1 MKITDADVEICFLS
15 FHVLHSCACYHFG
28 TMNVFAENV
37 KLLDFLDPV
46 PAIQTEV
53 NRLRELSVN
62 KVFVLGHGGYEL
74 DQKIAKQV
82 TGIDVVVGGHSHTFL
97 YTGGS
102 IV

>member
-1 MKITDADVEICFLS
+1 M
-15 FHVLHSCACYHFG
+15 
-28 TMNVFAENV
+28 FAENV
-37 KLLDFLDPV
+37 KLVDFLDPV

-53 NRLRELSVN
+53 DRLRALSVN

-102 IV
+102 ASLLSNTVMCH

>member
-1 MKITDADVEICFLS
+1 
-15 FHVLHSCACYHFG
+15 
-28 TMNVFAENV
+28 MNVFAGNV
-37 KLLDFLDPV
+37 KLVDFLDPV

-53 NRLRELSVN
+53 DRLRALSVN
-62 KVFVLGHGGYEL
+62 KVFVLGHGGYTL

-102 IV
+102 MF